1 MNEYLLTPENNRLTI
16 YPIRYPELW
25 KWYKKQEA
33 AIWFVEEVDLS
44 RDYKDWVKLTEPEQY
59 FIKMVLAFFAS
70 SDSIVNINL
79 EERFIKEIQ
88 PLEARYAYSTQHCM
102 EQRHSEA
109 YSLMIQTLIKDPVEK
124 DKLYNAV
131 HEIPCIK
138 KKADWAFKWIDSD
151 VPFCYRSV
159 AFSIVEGVFF
169 SGSFASIFWLKE
181 RNILNGICNFNNFI
195 SRDEGMHVDF
205 SVYIYSQLQEKMPE
219 DKIYEMFKE
228 AVDIEKEFI
237 TEALPCSLLG
247 INPDSMCKYIE
258 YVADKLLFDLGHKK
272 IYNIN
277 KCPLDYME
285 KIGMQTT
292 ANFFEHRVDAYQN
305 SHIFDEPIKNK
316 HIVSDD
322 F

>member
-1 MNEYLLTPENNRLTI
+1 MSEYLLTPESNRLTI
-16 YPIRYPELW
+16 YPIIHPELW

-44 RDYKDWVKLTEPEQY
+44 KDYKDWVKLTEPEQF

-88 PLEARYAYSTQHCM
+88 PLEAKYAYSTQHCM

-109 YSLMIQTLIKDPVEK
+109 YALMIDTLIKDSVEK

-131 HEIPCIK
+131 SEIPCIK
-138 KKADWAFKWIDSD
+138 KKADWAFKWVESD

-159 AFSIVEGVFF
+159 AFSIVEGIFF

-181 RNILNGICNFNNFI
+181 RNILPGICNFNNFI

-205 SVYIYSQLQEKMPE
+205 SVYIYSQLQQKMPE
-219 DKIYEMFKE
+219 DKIHEMFKE

-237 TEALPCSLLG
+237 TEALPCFLLG
-247 INPDSMCKYIE
+247 INSDSMCRYIE
-258 YVADKLLFDLGHKK
+258 YVADKLLFDLGYKK
-272 IYNIN
+272 IYNVN
-277 KCPLDYME
+277 NCPLDYMQ

-292 ANFFEHRVDAYQN
+292 TNFFESRVDSYQN
-305 SHIFDEPIKNK
+305 SHIFDKTNDYTQS
-316 HIVSDD
+316 HD

>member
-1 MNEYLLTPENNRLTI
+1 MNEYLLEPEEGRLTI
-16 YPIRYPELW
+16 YPIRYPKLW
-25 KWYKKQEA
+25 SWYKKQEA

-44 RDYKDWVKLTEPEQY
+44 RDYKDWVKLTEQEQY

-79 EERFIKEIQ
+79 EERFIREIQ
-88 PLEARYAYSTQHCM
+88 PLEAKYAYSTQHCM

-109 YSLMIQTLIKDPVEK
+109 YALMIDTLIKDPVDK
-124 DKLYNAV
+124 DNLFNAV
-131 HEIPCIK
+131 HDIPCIK
-138 KKADWAFKWIDSD
+138 KKANWALKWVESD

-159 AFSIVEGVFF
+159 AFSIVEGIFF

-181 RNILNGICNFNNFI
+181 RNLLPGVCNFNNFI

-205 SVYIYSQLQEKMPE
+205 SVYIYSQLQQKMPE
-219 DKIYEMFKE
+219 DKIHQMFKE
-228 AVDIEKEFI
+228 AVSIEKEFI

-258 YVADKLLFDLGHKK
+258 YVADRLLFDLGHKK
-272 IYNIN
+272 LYNIN
-277 KCPLDYME
+277 KCPLDYMQ
-285 KIGMQTT
+285 KIGMQTST
-292 ANFFEHRVDAYQN
+292 NFFESRVDSYQN
-305 SHIFDEPIKNK
+305 SHIFDKTNDYTQS
-316 HIVSDD
+316 HD